1 MEFATLDTLIARF
14 GPKEVDAK
22 ISLLKID
29 CEVRASE
36 HVCCACR
43 RGGGKL

>member
-36 HVCCACR
+36 RVC
-43 RGGGKL
+43 